1 MWIVQLALR
10 RPYTFIVLA
19 IFILIAGVLSILR
32 TPKDIFP
39 DINIPVCA
47 AIWNFTGMPAE
58 DFANRITS
66 PFERILTTVVNDIE
80 HIESTTYNGIGV
92 VKIYLQPNASVPVAM
107 AQLTA
112 ASQAVLKQLPPGETP
127 PLILSF
133 SASNVP
139 VLRLG
144 LSGANFSEQ
153 QLNDLALNFL
163 RVQLVTVPGA
173 AVPYPYGGKQ
183 RVISI
188 DIDNQQLQ
196 ARGLSPADIINA
208 VNAQNVIL
216 PSGTAKIGEQEFDI
230 GLNASPKTIKELGD
244 IPVRTLN
251 GTTTYVRDVANVRD
265 GFIPQTNI
273 VRFDGRRATMVQVQK
288 SGKASTLD
296 IVQGEKQLV
305 ERLRPTLPEGLNI
318 QTLADQSIFV
328 TAAIEGVVKE
338 AVIAGCLTALMILL
352 FLGSWRSTL
361 IIAVSIPLSI
371 LSSLAILSALGETI
385 NIMTLGGLALAVGI
399 LVDDA
404 TVTIENIDRHLE
416 EGKSLHDGILDGAAQ
431 IAVPAFVSTLCICI
445 VFVPIFFLGGT
456 AKFLFAPLGEAVI
469 FAMLASYILSRTL
482 VPTLAMY
489 WLGTDHAN
497 HNQPGG
503 KQGQAR
509 RLGNPVF
516 GVFGA
521 INREFNRKFEI
532 FREGYRDLLAMCL
545 RNTRTVVILFVGF
558 AAASMFLVP
567 WLGQDF
573 FPAVDAGQFTLHVR
587 VKSGTRIEEVAR
599 QVDKIE
605 TAIRQVIP
613 KEQLKGI
620 IDNIGLPY
628 SGINLTYSNTGVA
641 SGADADIL
649 VSLTPEH
656 DATAKFVREVR
667 QRIHRDFP
675 GVVASFPPADIVA
688 QILNFGLPA
697 PIDVQVVGANLA
709 ANSRVAYKLL
719 DQISRIPG
727 AVDVRVQQP
736 LDSPRLNA
744 VVDRTLA
751 SQLGITESQVANSL
765 IAALSGSQQTNPNF
779 WVDPKN
785 GVSYTLNTQA
795 PQYSIDSLDALRN
808 MPILGPAN
816 GSTTSPPSGIS
827 ATGAPTQ
834 ILGNLVQFNRSNEPP
849 IVTHYNIQPV
859 IDVYG
864 ATEGKDLGYVASRV
878 QKIMDSAQKDLPR
891 GTRLVLRGQVQT
903 MKESFEGL
911 LGGLVF
917 AMLLVYLLM
926 VVNFQSWT
934 EPLIIVTAL
943 PLALAG
949 IVWILFV
956 TGTTLSVPALMGAI
970 MCMGVG
976 TANSV
981 LVVTFANEVLEEYKD
996 SYRAALQAGYVRLRP
1011 VLMTALAMIIGMIPM
1026 ALGLGEGGEQN
1037 APLGRAVIG
1046 GLLFATVATLFFVPT
1061 VFAAIRKNKFS
1072 RPIQVATHSAN

>member
-47 AIWNFTGMPAE
+47 AIWNFTGMPAQ

-404 TVTIENIDRHLE
+404 TVTIENIDRNLE

-489 WLGTDHAN
+489 WLGTDHAKHN
-497 HNQPGG
+497 HPGG
-503 KQGQAR
+503 KQGETR
-509 RLGNPVF
+509 RRGNPVF

-521 INREFNRKFEI
+521 INREFNHRFEI

-558 AAASMFLVP
+558 AAVSMLLVP

-641 SGADADIL
+641 SASDADIL

-656 DATAKFVREVR
+656 DPTAKFVREVR

-697 PIDVQVVGANLA
+697 PFDVQVVGANLA

-719 DQISRIPG
+719 DLISRIPG

-785 GVSYTLNTQA
+785 GVSYTVNTQA

-816 GSTTSPPSGIS
+816 GSTTSPGSGIS

-834 ILGNLVQFNRSNEPP
+834 ILGNLVQFSRSNEPP

-878 QKIMDSAQKDLPR
+878 QKIMDSTQKDLPR

-934 EPLIIVTAL
+934 EPLIIITAL

-1026 ALGLGEGGEQN
+1026 SLGLGEGGEQN

-1061 VFAAIRKNKFS
+1061 VFAAIRKNKFN
-1072 RPIQVATHSAN
+1072 RQIPIATRSAN